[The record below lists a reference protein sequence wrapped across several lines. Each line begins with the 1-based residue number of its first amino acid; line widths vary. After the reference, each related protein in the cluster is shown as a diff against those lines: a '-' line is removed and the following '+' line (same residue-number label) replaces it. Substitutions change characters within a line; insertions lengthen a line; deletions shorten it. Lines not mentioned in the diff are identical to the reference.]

1 MTTKRLPI
9 QILIVIAILLTT
21 LPARAAG
28 GVEITFTAAKN
39 ELTVGDPV
47 QLTLEVKH
55 PAGYQVIIPSLG
67 VGQSWGD
74 FEVRSQSQAETL
86 ANPDGSETTHQ
97 TIEVTLFAPGAFQTP
112 PLTLTIRDNEG
123 QISEEDTPPVSL
135 TVTPVL
141 TEDDKKLLDIKP
153 QAQLAVPPRWPWLLA
168 GLALA
173 GLLGWGAWWL
183 WRRLARR
190 RLARRRPAP
199 ALVID
204 PRPPYQVA
212 FDELARIE
220 HLKLPEQGQF
230 KEHYTLVTDCLRHYL
245 EQQYQVRAFD
255 RTTTELRISLKQ
267 SALALEHTRRLLD
280 LFSAGDLVKF
290 AKFIPALEQA
300 RQLTHQ
306 ARQLV
311 TETRPTPSL
320 ATDAVEKPSSNGK
333 SKTLLPDPQGAASAG
348 PRPAAGEDGR

>member
-1 MTTKRLPI
+1 MTTKRLLI
-9 QILIVIAILLTT
+9 QILIIIAILLTT
-21 LPARAAG
+21 LLARAAG

-67 VGQSWGD
+67 VGQNWGD

-86 ANPDGSETTHQ
+86 ANPDGSETTRQ

-112 PLTLTIRDNEG
+112 PLTLTIRDNEE
-123 QISEEDTPPVSL
+123 QISEENTPPVSL

-141 TEDDKKLLDIKP
+141 AKDDETLLDIKP

-168 GLALA
+168 GLPVA
-173 GLLGWGAWWL
+173 GLLGWGSWRL
-183 WRRLARR
+183 WRRLVQRR
-190 RLARRRPAP
+190 SAP

-204 PRPPYQVA
+204 ARLPYQVA
-212 FDELARIE
+212 FDELARID

-230 KEHYTLVTDCLRHYL
+230 KEHYTLVTDCLRRYL
-245 EQQYQVRAFD
+245 EQQHQVRAFD
-255 RTTTELRISLKQ
+255 RTTTELRTSLKQ

-280 LFSAGDLVKF
+280 LFSEGDLVKF

-311 TETRPTPSL
+311 AETHPIPTL
-320 ATDAVEKPSSNGK
+320 AADTVEKPSSNGK
-333 SKTLLPDPQGAASAG
+333 SMAPLPDPQDAAPGG
-348 PRPAAGEDGR
+348 PRPVAGEDGR